1 MATVGTNMNIN
12 QLMYDLT
19 YWFDLSISAVVHHPI
34 VSVATVLVGFI
45 FYQALSTL
53 KLIGTIISFGL
64 AVVMAILLGWLTS

>member
-1 MATVGTNMNIN
+1 MNIN

-19 YWFDLSISAVVHHPI
+19 YWFDFSMSAVVHHPI
-34 VSVATVLVGFI
+34 VSVVTVLVGFI

-64 AVVMAILLGWLTS
+64 AVATAIFLEMLM